1 MTKGVDSPLN
11 FKLNR
16 DLTRHGINKG
26 NQLTRPLP
34 TSNVIH
40 GAGVEKP
47 KPCPFYAVIVQRIGH
62 WATNPK
68 TRVQIFLTAPF

>member
-40 GAGVEKP
+40 GAGVDKP
-47 KPCPFYAVIVQRIGH
+47 KPCPFI
-62 WATNPK
+62 
-68 TRVQIFLTAPF
+68 RVA

>member
-40 GAGVEKP
+40 GAGVDKP
-47 KPCPFYAVIVQRIGH
+47 KPCPFYAVIVQWLGCKFARLMMRVRI
-62 WATNPK
+62 P
-68 TRVQIFLTAPF
+68 LTAPF